1 MADETPDLG
10 SAHYQRVVEWNAQK
24 LPREKMLEQL
34 KADGLDD
41 ESANVLINSVA
52 GAMPPALPEAEL
64 SRGTNVLAPSAFSLS
79 DVGLQGHPS
88 VVGLYWMGFGAAI
101 LIALFIAGMLTVTGI
116 VKVPDAVQ
124 FYALRVGGFV
134 SMSFVAWG
142 LFRWSQGVTIRR
154 R

>member
-1 MADETPDLG
+1 MADETPDQG
-10 SAHYQRVVEWNAQK
+10 SARYQRVVEWQTAK
-24 LPREKMLEQL
+24 LPREKMIEQL

-41 ESANVLINSVA
+41 ESANVLVNSVI
-52 GAMPPALPEAEL
+52 GALPPDLPEAGL
-64 SRGTNVLAPSAFSLS
+64 TRGTNVLAPSAFSLS

-101 LIALFIAGMLTVTGI
+101 LIALFIAAMLTLTGI
-116 VKVPDAVQ
+116 VNVPDSVA

-134 SMSFVAWG
+134 SMSFVAYG
-142 LFRWSQGVTIRR
+142 LFKWSQGVTIRR

>member
-10 SAHYQRVVEWNAQK
+10 SANYQRVVEWHAQK
-24 LPREKMLEQL
+24 LSRDEMIKNL

-52 GAMPPALPEAEL
+52 GRLPPELPEAGL
-64 SRGTNVLAPSAFSLS
+64 TRGTNVLAPSAFSLS

-101 LIALFIAGMLTVTGI
+101 LIALFISGMLTITG
-116 VKVPDAVQ
+116 VVNVPDAVQ

>member
-10 SAHYQRVVEWNAQK
+10 SANYQRVVEWHAQK
-24 LPREKMLEQL
+24 LPREEMIKNL
-34 KADGLDD
+34 KADGIDD

-52 GAMPPALPEAEL
+52 GLLPPDLPEAGL
-64 SRGTNVLAPSAFSLS
+64 TRGTNVLAPSAFSLS

-101 LIALFIAGMLTVTGI
+101 LIALFIAGMLTLTGI
-116 VKVPDAVQ
+116 VNVPDSVQ